1 MKRRS
6 CSMHTRSFL
15 AGCWTSARSYLAEW
29 SVVTASINARPQPI
43 MFLPY
48 QLLDLGPIPSRC
60 YLRGRSSGHVGLW
73 GFSSSRIMP
82 YRWYVGPQPQ
92 LQLTQS
98 SLKRYW
104 TDLLVVGKWIERFS
118 NCCYNCYLTPTSV
131 VARGSGY
138 LSLWDFSSSG
148 PHVPLVTCWASM
160 IFVASSD
167 IAVRTPVV
175 KAISTGSIVLVSEQT
190 YWRFRCLL
198 Y

>member
-1 MKRRS
+1 
-6 CSMHTRSFL
+6 
-15 AGCWTSARSYLAEW
+15 
-29 SVVTASINARPQPI
+29 

-73 GFSSSRIMP
+73 GFSSSHIMS
-82 YRWYVGPQPQ
+82 YRRYVGPQP
-92 LQLTQS
+92 QS

-104 TDLLVVGKWIERFS
+104 TDLFEVGKRIERFS

-148 PHVPLVTCWASM
+148 PRVPLLTCRASM

-190 YWRFRCLL
+190 N
-198 Y
+198 